1 MSSPVIDEN
10 TSQRSFA
17 REISTL
23 RRRSPP
29 SEFSGPKLIEMN
41 PSFVLP

>member
-17 REISTL
+17 LEISTFEAAL
-23 RRRSPP
+23 TAVR
-29 SEFSGPKLIEMN
+29 
-41 PSFVLP
+41 V